1 VGDNSFRVGKK
12 IQGKREE
19 NFRSEEILREILRA
33 EEKVRG
39 QSNSCD
45 NGNLRVIVVSVGY
58 FM

>member
-1 VGDNSFRVGKK
+1 VGDNSFRV
-12 IQGKREE
+12 GKREE

-45 NGNLRVIVVSVGY
+45 NGNIRVIVVSVGY